1 MYKILRLSFLLILSS
16 VLMSKEIE
24 DKELIFIYNAKSGFI
39 NELVDFAHKIISPE
53 TYDCNLF
60 AITYGS
66 FRMEKRWTDYIQSLP
81 INSVF
86 TYQDKLYDNKLKNV
100 KLPSVFLRNGTD
112 LKELISSS
120 EINKLNELQQLIK
133 ILDKKLKEHG
143 METKKQKEINLT
155 DEEWQ
160 KKLTPEEYHIL
171 REKGTERPFTG
182 KYDKFYEQG
191 VYKCAGCDTE
201 LFVSDTK
208 YNSGCG
214 WPAFYE
220 SLPGKIDESSDNSF
234 GMTRVEIT
242 CEKCGGHLGHV
253 FNDGPQ
259 PTGLRYCVNS
269 ASLDFDPE
277 EKK

>member
-53 TYDCNLF
+53 TYDCNLC
-60 AITYGS
+60 AITYGA
-66 FRMEKRWTDYIQSLP
+66 FRIEKRWTDYIQSLP

-100 KLPSVFLRNGTD
+100 KLPSIFLRNGTE

-133 ILDKKLKEHG
+133 VLDKKLKENG

-160 KKLTPEEYHIL
+160 EKLTPEEYHIL

-201 LFVSDTK
+201 LFISDTK

-220 SLPGKIDESSDNSF
+220 SIPGKIDESSDNSF

-242 CEKCGGHLGHV
+242 CENCGGHLGHV